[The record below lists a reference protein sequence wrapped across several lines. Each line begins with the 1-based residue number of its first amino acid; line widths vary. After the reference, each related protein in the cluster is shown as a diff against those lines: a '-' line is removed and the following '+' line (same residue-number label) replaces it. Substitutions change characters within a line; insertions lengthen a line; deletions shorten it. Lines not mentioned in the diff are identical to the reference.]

1 MRSKRLA
8 NKNNKFGSKIIN
20 HFNGEE
26 NENLLFMKNASIYVF
41 IPENKFKNG
50 NEPVWKKIGT
60 GILKILKDKVDK
72 KLRLV
77 LRQKGVLNICANF
90 RLDLTR
96 YPLEIN
102 EFNQKQ
108 VFLTGTSTFFGA
120 VNSVNLY
127 KKPPLIM
134 KYAIKFKNFEIVKD
148 FCEKVNNHKNFIPLR
163 RSSRIAMLERVNYNI

>member
-108 VFLTGTSTFFGA
+108 VFLTVAGMTQESRK
-120 VNSVNLY
+120 SQ
-127 KKPPLIM
+127 
-134 KYAIKFKNFEIVKD
+134 KYCD
-148 FCEKVNNHKNFIPLR
+148 FH
-163 RSSRIAMLERVNYNI
+163 LEYIGPWNEGQV